1 LARRVS
7 FPFEMFSYY
16 RMIVIFRAYLEKIH
30 PLAPVLY
37 YGLSKSAIPW
47 VRSSAV
53 VDKDIDRHP
62 EL

>member
-1 LARRVS
+1 
-7 FPFEMFSYY
+7 
-16 RMIVIFRAYLEKIH
+16 MIVIFRAYLEKIH